1 MNIGIIGSGVVGQ
14 TVAGKLVQQGH
25 NIVIGSRDPNKLAE
39 WVAQAGSNA
48 RAGTF
53 AEAAAHGEIVVN
65 ATSGTIS
72 LDALALAG
80 EENLRGKILIDLA
93 NPLDFSQGMPPR
105 LTVSNTDSLAEQ
117 IQRAYP
123 ETRVVKTLNT
133 VNTSVM
139 VSPGVV
145 GGGDHHIFVSGN
157 DAEAKATVTELLHS
171 FGWEHVVDLGDI
183 RTARGTEML
192 LPFWITLMGVLGTP
206 TFNFKL
212 VR

>member
-14 TVAGKLVQQGH
+14 AVGSKLAQLGH
-25 NIVIGSRDPNKLAE
+25 SVVIGSRDPGKLAE
-39 WVAQAGSNA
+39 WVAQTGPNA

-53 AEAAAHGEIVVN
+53 AEAAAHGEIVIN
-65 ATSGTIS
+65 ATSGTVS
-72 LDALALAG
+72 LEALELAG
-80 EENLRGKILIDLA
+80 GENLRGKILIDLA

-123 ETRVVKTLNT
+123 ETHVVKTLNT

-139 VSPGVV
+139 VSPQVV
-145 GGGDHHIFVSGN
+145 GGGDHHLFISGN
-157 DAEAKATVTELLHS
+157 NPEAKAAVTELLHS

-192 LPFWITLMGVLGTP
+192 LPLWLNLMGVFGTP